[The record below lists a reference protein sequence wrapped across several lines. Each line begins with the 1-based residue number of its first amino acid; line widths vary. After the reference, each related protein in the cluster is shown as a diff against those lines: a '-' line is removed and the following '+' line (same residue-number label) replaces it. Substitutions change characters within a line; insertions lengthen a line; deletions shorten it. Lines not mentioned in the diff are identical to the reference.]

1 MISALLTAMV
11 AVLVVVAAM
20 LVAVLVLLCRLL
32 AAGVARATCVDLSD
46 GQQGLAC
53 SACGK
58 ISHGV
63 YGARFCPRCGARVVE
78 G

>member
-32 AAGVARATCVDLSD
+32 AAGVARATCVNVSEDAHDLS
-46 GQQGLAC
+46 C
-53 SACGK
+53 SACGETTPD
-58 ISHGV
+58 V
-63 YGARFCPRCGARVVE
+63 PGARFCPRCGAKVME

>member
-32 AAGVARATCVDLSD
+32 AAGVARATCANLSGSAQDLS
-46 GQQGLAC
+46 C
-53 SACGK
+53 SACGETTYD
-58 ISHGV
+58 V